1 MRNLARMQ
9 RLVAAALFSL
19 SFVPAFVWAQID
31 PLASAKTLRP
41 EALVDAVLQDNPLL
55 SAAQWAWQ
63 AAESE
68 IVPAGA
74 LDDPMLSTMV
84 APRTF
89 GKAEMDPGVG
99 IELSQRLPWPGK
111 RGLRE
116 EIARFEARAIKQS
129 IPNTRLDLTELA
141 KAAFADWYLVH
152 AALQVNEANRKL
164 WQDVREIAA
173 INYASGTGSQQ
184 DVLQANVEY
193 QMLGH
198 RQVVLERQR
207 AEVLAQ
213 LNRLLNRTAAAP
225 LPPPASLADPRD
237 LQSLVDLRALA
248 LAQRTE
254 LKAAEAEIE
263 ADSARVDLA
272 KREFYPDFQLST
284 GYNSMWDDSDM
295 QWTVGV
301 GINIPLGHAKRHA
314 AVSGAR
320 AEAMESRWRLQ
331 DLSLEI
337 VKEVE
342 QAYARVQE
350 AYHLLGLH
358 EDQLLPLARAN
369 LEVALTAYQARTGS
383 LESLLRA
390 ERSLF
395 ETELNFE
402 AARAD
407 YYRNMAALE
416 RAVGGWSQPMEAAR

>member
-68 IVPAGA
+68 IAPAGA

-116 EIARFEARAIKQS
+116 KIARFEARAIKQS

-164 WQDVREIAA
+164 WQDVREI
-173 INYASGTGSQQ
+173 
-184 DVLQANVEY
+184 D
-193 QMLGH
+193 H
-198 RQVVLERQR
+198 
-207 AEVLAQ
+207 
-213 LNRLLNRTAAAP
+213 
-225 LPPPASLADPRD
+225 
-237 LQSLVDLRALA
+237 
-248 LAQRTE
+248 
-254 LKAAEAEIE
+254 
-263 ADSARVDLA
+263 
-272 KREFYPDFQLST
+272 
-284 GYNSMWDDSDM
+284 
-295 QWTVGV
+295 
-301 GINIPLGHAKRHA
+301 
-314 AVSGAR
+314 
-320 AEAMESRWRLQ
+320 
-331 DLSLEI
+331 
-337 VKEVE
+337 
-342 QAYARVQE
+342 
-350 AYHLLGLH
+350 
-358 EDQLLPLARAN
+358 
-369 LEVALTAYQARTGS
+369 
-383 LESLLRA
+383 
-390 ERSLF
+390 
-395 ETELNFE
+395 
-402 AARAD
+402 
-407 YYRNMAALE
+407 
-416 RAVGGWSQPMEAAR
+416 